1 MHGYFQL
8 LYAHAPVFRQRRGQ
22 KLARARLP
30 EGRGLIITGG
40 TSTTRLGYVAKVQD
54 ALAEAG
60 HDTLVYNKVQ
70 PNPTIEGVRECAAL
84 CRAEN
89 IAFVVGLGGGSSID
103 TAKAVAIMAT
113 NDGDWWDYIH
123 GGTGGGKRIA
133 KAGLPIVAIPTTA
146 GTGTEADPFTVITN
160 GEEKIGGGGEKCFPT
175 ISIVDPDFMMTV
187 PPHLTAYQGFDAF
200 FHAAEG
206 YLAKTATPISEMFS
220 LKAIELIGRSLATAV
235 HEGGDTQARAD
246 VALANTLAG
255 FVETLS
261 SCTGEHAI
269 EHALS
274 AYHPALP
281 HGAGLIMI
289 SKAYWSRFFESSGD
303 QSGCNIARALGQ
315 QGRARARGLH
325 RRARH
330 AAEALQ
336 CARPAP
342 VRLRRPA
349 GGLRQDRGQRV
360 RHYGRPVPRRPAA
373 AHARGCDRDFGGQL
387 QMIFDWKRCALPIE
401 IGTHRV
407 QTRMR
412 PKLQQSSAT
421 GETFFR
427 TCIKSQAHVLP
438 FYEIRPPH
446 GRISV
451 ECAPN
456 GAGL

>member
-1 MHGYFQL
+1 MDIFSFYMPTRLFFGNG
-8 LYAHAPVFRQRRGQ
+8 AVK

-30 EGRGLIITGG
+30 QGCGLIITGG

-60 HDTLVYNKVQ
+60 HDTIVYDKVQ

-123 GGTGGGKRIA
+123 GGSGGGKRIA
-133 KAGLPIVAIPTTA
+133 NDGLPIVAIPTTA

-220 LKAIELIGRSLATAV
+220 LKAVELIGKSLATAV
-235 HEGGDTQARAD
+235 HEGGNADARAD

-289 SKAYWSRFFESSGD
+289 SKAYWSRFMESSGD
-303 QSGCNIARALGQ
+303 RLIDLARALG
-315 QGRARARGLH
+315 H
-325 RRARH
+325 TD
-330 AAEALQ
+330 AAKPEDFINALTNLQ
-336 CARPAP
+336 KRCNMREL
-342 VRLRRPA
+342 RLSGYGVKPEDFGKIA
-349 GGLRQDRGQRV
+349 DNAIDTMGGLFRV
-360 RHYGRPVPRRPAA
+360 DPRPLTRE
-373 AHARGCDRDFGGQL
+373 D
-387 QMIFDWKRCALPIE
+387 MIE
-401 IGTHRV
+401 ILRESY
-407 QTRMR
+407 
-412 PKLQQSSAT
+412 K
-421 GETFFR
+421 
-427 TCIKSQAHVLP
+427 
-438 FYEIRPPH
+438 
-446 GRISV
+446 
-451 ECAPN
+451 
-456 GAGL
+456 

>member
-1 MHGYFQL
+1 MSVFSFYMPTRLYFGSG
-8 LYAHAPVFRQRRGQ
+8 AVQ
-22 KLARARLP
+22 KLTRARLP

-40 TSTTRLGYVAKVQD
+40 TSTTRLGYVARVED

-60 HDTLVYNKVQ
+60 HEMLVYNKVQ

-113 NDGDWWDYIH
+113 NEGDWWDYIH
-123 GGTGGGKRIA
+123 GGSGGGKRIA
-133 KAGLPIVAIPTTA
+133 KDGLPVVAIPTTA

-160 GEEKIGGGGEKCFPT
+160 GEEKIGGGGEKCFPA

-206 YLAKTATPISEMFS
+206 YIAKTATPISEMFS
-220 LKAIELIGRSLATAV
+220 LQAIELIGRSLATAV
-235 HEGGDTQARAD
+235 HEGGDKQARAD

-289 SKAYWSRFFESSGD
+289 STAYWSRFFESSGD
-303 QSGCNIARALGQ
+303 KLVNIARALG
-315 QGRARARGLH
+315 H
-325 RRARH
+325 KD
-330 AAEALQ
+330 AAAPADFIAALDTLQ
-336 CARPAP
+336 KRCN
-342 VRLRRPA
+342 VHDLRLSGYGVQPEDFGKIA
-349 GGLRQDRGQRV
+349 DNAFDTMGGLFRADP
-360 RHYGRPVPRRPAA
+360 RPLTREDV
-373 AHARGCDRDFGGQL
+373 
-387 QMIFDWKRCALPIE
+387 
-401 IGTHRV
+401 IGILEDSY
-407 QTRMR
+407 
-412 PKLQQSSAT
+412 K
-421 GETFFR
+421 
-427 TCIKSQAHVLP
+427 
-438 FYEIRPPH
+438 
-446 GRISV
+446 
-451 ECAPN
+451 
-456 GAGL
+456 

>member
-1 MHGYFQL
+1 MSVFSFYMPTRLYFGSG
-8 LYAHAPVFRQRRGQ
+8 AVQ
-22 KLARARLP
+22 KLTRARLP

-40 TSTTRLGYVAKVQD
+40 TSTTRLGYVARVED

-60 HDTLVYNKVQ
+60 HEMLVYNKVQ

-113 NDGDWWDYIH
+113 NEGDWWDYIH
-123 GGTGGGKRIA
+123 GGSGGGKRIA
-133 KAGLPIVAIPTTA
+133 KDGLPVVAIPTTA

-160 GEEKIGGGGEKCFPT
+160 GEEKIGGGGEKCFPA

-206 YLAKTATPISEMFS
+206 YIAKTATPISEMFS
-220 LKAIELIGRSLATAV
+220 LQAIELIGRSLATAV
-235 HEGGDTQARAD
+235 HEGGDKQARAD

-303 QSGCNIARALGQ
+303 KLVNIARALG
-315 QGRARARGLH
+315 H
-325 RRARH
+325 KD
-330 AAEALQ
+330 AAAPADFIAALDTLQ
-336 CARPAP
+336 KRCN
-342 VRLRRPA
+342 VHELRLSGYGVQPEDFGKIA
-349 GGLRQDRGQRV
+349 DNAFDTMGGLFRADP
-360 RHYGRPVPRRPAA
+360 RPLTREDV
-373 AHARGCDRDFGGQL
+373 
-387 QMIFDWKRCALPIE
+387 
-401 IGTHRV
+401 IGILEDSY
-407 QTRMR
+407 
-412 PKLQQSSAT
+412 K
-421 GETFFR
+421 
-427 TCIKSQAHVLP
+427 
-438 FYEIRPPH
+438 
-446 GRISV
+446 
-451 ECAPN
+451 
-456 GAGL
+456 